1 MININCSTGKT
12 LDING
17 LTFYKPSLKKHS
29 IMIIQDLKRSLLEDG
44 LCFPI
49 TVQKQD
55 GQTYI
60 VDGECRIQALL
71 ELKQEGKEIP
81 EVPVVYVR
89 GDLKKNII
97 LSITTSH
104 FVHKQNLKDFAKE
117 VNIDLKDYSFFEG
130 ELMDFHSVTDID
142 RYFQAIPDKKEDV
155 DYVGLLR
162 EDVI

>member
-12 LDING
+12 LDINS

-29 IMIIQDLKRSLLEDG
+29 IMIIQDLKKSLLEDG

-55 GQTYI
+55 GLTYI

-89 GDLKKNII
+89 GDIKKNII